1 MLEKVKLPIL
11 VTLMLSL
18 NGIRFRFYGDIY
30 LGEVFA
36 LIYLLLRIFLPKQSI
51 RTKLEKQA
59 IRYLIIWIITLL
71 FSSFFHG
78 AGFTNTI
85 NSFGA
90 AIITLALYLFLLEF
104 IFPRYGFEKVF
115 CIILV
120 GQILA
125 AFAQPYNYGITNG
138 WKYQYGLAVCILVIF
153 VSESL
158 LKQRLLI
165 YLLIFPLVYISLQR
179 ETRSLAG
186 FLVLSL
192 ILSVVL
198 NIERP
203 QKLRIRTYVA
213 LAVSTIGIFVLYIFL
228 AQQGILGEQELVR
241 SNRLLG
247 SPLKL
252 FSGRL
257 EIFYTLPAF
266 LKNPFLGYGADL
278 NIEQSHLDYINNWIT
293 SRGIASSRDIY
304 PTSEI
309 PIHSYLFSSLL
320 TGGLLAGL
328 FWFFVIKIAVREIT
342 NLSYSEV
349 KYRTTS
355 NFIAISLIWNVLF
368 SPWGAASRI
377 IAAISIVYLTR
388 DISKKS
394 INPQ

>member
-1 MLEKVKLPIL
+1 MLEKVHLPFL

-36 LIYLLLRIFLPKQSI
+36 LIYLILRIFLPKQSV

-71 FSSFFHG
+71 FSSLFHG

-90 AIITLALYLFLLEF
+90 AIITLALYLFLIEF

-115 CIILV
+115 CTILV

-125 AFAQPYNYGITNG
+125 AFAQPYNYGLSNG

-165 YLLIFPLVYISLQR
+165 YLLIIPLVYISLQR

-203 QKLRIRTYVA
+203 QKLRIRTYIA
-213 LAVSTIGIFVLYIFL
+213 LAVSTIGIFALYLVL
-228 AQQGILGEQELVR
+228 AQQEILGEQELVR

-257 EIFYTLPAF
+257 EIFYTLPTF

-278 NIEQSHLDYINNWIT
+278 NIEQSHLDYINNWIA
-293 SRGIASSRDIY
+293 SRGIASPRDIY

-320 TGGLLAGL
+320 TGGIMAGL
-328 FWFFVIKIAVREIT
+328 FWFFVVRIAVGEIT
-342 NLSYSEV
+342 NLSYSKI

-394 INPQ
+394 INPE